1 MTVGD
6 LGEFGLIAAIAARLP
21 RGARTVIGVGDDAAV
36 LATPDGRVVA
46 TTDLLVEARHFRRDW
61 SGPADIGGK
70 AAARNLADVAAMGAT
85 PVALL
90 VGLATPADLPVA
102 WAQDLVSGII
112 AECARTGATVVG
124 GDVSSADT
132 IMLAVTALGDLAGRE
147 PVTRAGAR
155 PGDLVAVAGVLGH
168 SAAGLALLRAG
179 LAEPAALVTAYRW
192 PRPPYHAGPEAAA
205 LGATSMIDISD
216 GLVADTGHVA
226 EASGVLIDIDTAR
239 LAPGGD
245 LLAAAARL
253 DASGPAGPT
262 DPAGPADSAA
272 AGEPARAREG
282 TGVGEPARPGGL
294 AKPGESSGAGD
305 SSRQGESSS
314 GARETGPEESAGTE
328 EPVGTGGL
336 PGAGASAGPGDSA
349 EPEGLSRPL
358 VWMLTGGEDHALVA
372 TFPPGTVL
380 PAHWTVIGQVRQGR
394 GVWVDGQVFLGRPG
408 WDHFI

>member
-46 TTDLLVEARHFRRDW
+46 TTDLLIEARHFRRDW

-85 PVALL
+85 PIALL

-102 WAQDLVSGII
+102 WAQDLVSGIV

-132 IMLAVTALGDLAGRE
+132 IMLAATALGDLAGRE

-155 PGDLVAVAGVLGH
+155 PGDLLAVTGVLGH

-253 DASGPAGPT
+253 DASGPAGP
-262 DPAGPADSAA
+262 
-272 AGEPARAREG
+272 
-282 TGVGEPARPGGL
+282 
-294 AKPGESSGAGD
+294 
-305 SSRQGESSS
+305 
-314 GARETGPEESAGTE
+314 
-328 EPVGTGGL
+328 
-336 PGAGASAGPGDSA
+336 GDSA
-349 EPEGLSRPL
+349 EPGGLSRPL

-394 GVWVDGQVFLGRPG
+394 GVRVDGQVFLGRPG

>member
-1 MTVGD
+1 
-6 LGEFGLIAAIAARLP
+6 
-21 RGARTVIGVGDDAAV
+21 
-36 LATPDGRVVA
+36 VVA

-102 WAQDLVSGII
+102 WAQDLVSGIV

-216 GLVADTGHVA
+216 GLLADTGHVA

-245 LLAAAARL
+245 LQAAAVRL

-262 DPAGPADSAA
+262 DPAGLTDSAA
-272 AGEPARAREG
+272 
-282 TGVGEPARPGGL
+282 PGG
-294 AKPGESSGAGD
+294 
-305 SSRQGESSS
+305 
-314 GARETGPEESAGTE
+314 
-328 EPVGTGGL
+328 
-336 PGAGASAGPGDSA
+336 SAGPGDSA

>member
-1 MTVGD
+1 
-6 LGEFGLIAAIAARLP
+6 
-21 RGARTVIGVGDDAAV
+21 
-36 LATPDGRVVA
+36 VA

-102 WAQDLVSGII
+102 WAQDLVSGIV

-132 IMLAVTALGDLAGRE
+132 IMLAATALGDLAGRE

-155 PGDLVAVAGVLGH
+155 PGDLLAVAGVLGH

-262 DPAGPADSAA
+262 HPAGPANSAA
-272 AGEPARAREG
+272 AGG
-282 TGVGEPARPGGL
+282 
-294 AKPGESSGAGD
+294 
-305 SSRQGESSS
+305 
-314 GARETGPEESAGTE
+314 
-328 EPVGTGGL
+328 
-336 PGAGASAGPGDSA
+336 SAGPGDSA
-349 EPEGLSRPL
+349 EPEGLPRPL
-358 VWMLTGGEDHALVA
+358 VWMLTGGEDHALAA

-394 GVWVDGQVFLGRPG
+394 GVRVDGQVFLGRPG